1 MFVKV
6 LIVIFAFLASYLFY
20 YQVLKPEV
28 FDPSCITNTNNCINI
43 EYYKYKN
50 TVYGNVLPSGYSF
63 WFNGDKIFV
72 YGINNSKQCENQE
85 VYEPAYAIDPANGN
99 PLYYECIERAGNV
112 KDKYIKTTLDEII
125 ANNEDQDFF
134 SAIKVCKKKRIG
146 PSRDENNRPLFYK
159 KDIGILARSGFD
171 FDTSKRVMDLEKS
184 EYLKIINLL

>member
-6 LIVIFAFLASYLFY
+6 LIVIFAFLTSYLFY

-28 FDPSCITNTNNCINI
+28 FDPTCITNTNNCINI

-85 VYEPAYAIDPANGN
+85 VYEPAYAIDPDNGN

-112 KDKYIKTTLDEII
+112 KDKYIKEY
-125 ANNEDQDFF
+125 N
-134 SAIKVCKKKRIG
+134 IKPNYI
-146 PSRDENNRPLFYK
+146 YK
-159 KDIGILARSGFD
+159 KNDGYFGIYD
-171 FDTSKRVMDLEKS
+171 VM
-184 EYLKIINLL
+184 NLLRKKNIVKF